1 MYISFN
7 ILYIVS
13 FINSAVVT
21 GATFPGNASA
31 HTNFK
36 FSSLASFLSIPP
48 GFDAKSIKSTSFFT
62 YCNLSLFKTKCGT
75 VFNIIS
81 YCDKFSP
88 KAFIFVS
95 LCPYAR
101 IHARSSSF
109 LAAQVTYAANPAIYL
124 ANTITILPNPTINT
138 SLPSIIL

>member
-1 MYISFN
+1 M
-7 ILYIVS
+7 
-13 FINSAVVT
+13 
-21 GATFPGNASA
+21 
-31 HTNFK
+31 
-36 FSSLASFLSIPP
+36 SIPP
-48 GFDAKSIKSTSFFT
+48 GFDAKSIKSASFFT

-109 LAAQVTYAANPAIYL
+109 LAAQVTFADNPAIFL
-124 ANTITILPNPTINT
+124 ANTLPILPNPNINT
-138 SLPSIIL
+138 SLPGIILLVFDIAISIAPSAVEIVFKTANSSLFIISIISI